1 MAINKYQLVKGKTI
15 NVSPFIYK
23 AVENDEIVYD
33 EIVTEAGKRL
43 DHYANEYYGD
53 ANNWWI
59 IAAASGIGWWM
70 QVPAGVVLRI
80 PLSLEDVM
88 RIKDNVS

>member
-1 MAINKYQLVKGKTI
+1 MAINKYQLVKGKSI
-15 NVSPFIYK
+15 NVSPFIYQ
-23 AVENDEIVYD
+23 AVEKNKIEYD

-43 DHYANEYYGD
+43 DHYANEYYED

-70 QVPAGVVLRI
+70 QVPPGVVLRI
-80 PLSLEDVM
+80 PISLEDIIK
-88 RIKDNVS
+88 IKDNIR

>member
-1 MAINKYQLVKGKTI
+1 MAIDKYHLVKGKTI
-15 NVSPFIYK
+15 NVSPFIYQ
-23 AVENDEIVYD
+23 AVEKNEIVYD
-33 EIVTEAGKRL
+33 EIVTEVGKRL
-43 DHYANEYYGD
+43 DHYANEYYND

-70 QVPAGVVLRI
+70 QVPPGVVLRI
-80 PLSLEDVM
+80 PLDLEDIV

>member
-23 AVENDEIVYD
+23 AVEKDEIVYD

>member
-23 AVENDEIVYD
+23 AVEKDEIVYD

-80 PLSLEDVM
+80 PLDLEDVM